1 MFIMFVMFKRMVLL
15 GPAVLLLAACS
26 NGHKSFRYMTEEE
39 LFVYNQDKAPM
50 DQVVCQERRHTSS
63 RIRKNI
69 CLTVR
74 EIVNNKAD
82 TYQQLGVINSS
93 MPAGAVSRGR

>member
-1 MFIMFVMFKRMVLL
+1 MLYRIILI
-15 GPAVLLLAACS
+15 ASALLLAACS
-26 NGHKSFRYMTEEE
+26 TGHKSFRYMTEEE

-93 MPAGAVSRGR
+93 MPTGAMNRGR

>member
-1 MFIMFVMFKRMVLL
+1 MLNKS
-15 GPAVLLLAACS
+15 LLLSGGLLLLCACS
-26 NGHKSFRYMTEEE
+26 SSSHKSFRYMSDEE
-39 LFVYNQDKAPM
+39 LFVYNEDKAPM

-63 RIRKNI
+63 RIRKKI

-82 TYQQLGVINSS
+82 TYQKLGVINSS